1 MSKNLVTA
9 VALVG
14 MVIGELMSLF
24 FLLLAMLGLPTV

>member
-14 MVIGELMSLF
+14 MVIGGLMSLF
-24 FLLLAMLGLPTV
+24 LLLLAMLGLPTV